1 MLKGFSRPA
10 ARRRWNQ
17 PSLGARLAAYAGLAF
32 LHVPVLVI
40 ILYAFTTDDRTYAF
54 PPPGLTLH
62 WFGAAF
68 ARSDIWEAMRLSL
81 AVAALA
87 TLFSLILGSLT
98 ALAMSRSRFWG
109 KESIAFLLIL
119 PLALP
124 GIVTGIALLTAIKFA
139 ALDPGFWTIVAGHT
153 TFCIV
158 IVYNNV
164 VARLR
169 RMPRSWIEASMDLGA
184 DGWQTFRF
192 IVLPQM
198 ATALLAGGMLA
209 FALSFDEIIVT
220 LFTAGHDRTLP
231 IWFFNELFRPRER
244 PITNV
249 VAVVVMVVTFVPILL
264 AHYFTRH
271 FTADAT

>member
-1 MLKGFSRPA
+1 MRFK
-10 ARRRWNQ
+10 RRWNQ

-32 LHVPVLVI
+32 MHLPVLVI
-40 ILYAFTTDDRTYAF
+40 VLYAFTTADRTYEF

-62 WFGAAF
+62 WFEAAF
-68 ARSDIWEAMRLSL
+68 ARADIWAAMRLSL
-81 AVAALA
+81 SVAAMA
-87 TLFSLILGSLT
+87 TLLAIVLGSLT
-98 ALAMSRSRFWG
+98 ALGMVRGNFRG
-109 KESIAFLLIL
+109 KEGITVLLVL
-119 PLALP
+119 PIALP
-124 GIVTGIALLTAIKFA
+124 GIVTGIALLAAIKSA
-139 ALDPGFWTIVAGHT
+139 QLEPGFWTIVAGHA

-169 RMPRSWIEASMDLGA
+169 RMPKSWIEASMDLGA
-184 DGWQTFRF
+184 DGWQTFRR
-192 IVLPQM
+192 IVLPQS

-249 VAVVVMVVTFVPILL
+249 VAVIVMIVTFIPILL
-264 AHYFTRH
+264 AYRLTRP
-271 FTADAT
+271 ADERG